1 MRSIFAKE
9 SFIDLAHQ
17 AVGAVRR
24 IVGSPE
30 SWGVRDALSAS
41 SQVLLTACKTN
52 TTVDP
57 ASLEGWVN
65 DLVRELE
72 PQCTPSAAATETA
85 AAGEAGVVS
94 SSVKDEALR
103 PLSESALI
111 ENLEVA
117 RALMYSCN
125 GEEAARAYSKKK
137 LVDSLVQLYG
147 NPALTQKLRDC
158 CANVIVAV
166 CSSQQSLL
174 RDFMFVFKDRLRSP
188 PQDHNGRIL
197 QILLASLLVEMFHQ
211 LQLLCYGRLK
221 TDLDTET
228 VAHCTSLI
236 DCLFETAYSLMVED
250 ETAEPPTGTTSRTA
264 SGEAEESPGS
274 GLPPLPRPTNE
285 ETSVATAVLNIKDE
299 NIGESIGP
307 PTTIVSAVAGSGDT
321 AANPPVSTSSDAAAS
336 GASLNLTTSV
346 VFLAVVAGV
355 YRARPA
361 LKTYL
366 ARHFGAEYAQL
377 WVKVASELSKMR
389 TSLLLHLP
397 SRAPVSAMLEPV
409 EYWRGEMLE
418 GLVELCTADS
428 FTIQR
433 AMVMTSVAG
442 SGNGNGSSGH
452 RANQQDVRP
461 YTRAGTRPAGL
472 AAASSSRGADVGLS
486 FNNAGRY
493 QFVPIPAD
501 WEAHLSSS
509 SSTVWRLACALF
521 PCTVTSEGVDIL
533 KAVLLMLN
541 TRHASAEA
549 LYRSTVS
556 TLTLLCFANPR
567 NAVQLSEHHFLRTI
581 MALVNCNQPSVFP
594 ASQEV
599 TLHFRRGEPSTSD
612 PATAPTQALTLTPAN
627 TLNVNTTQLTF
638 CLLNTLTSTT
648 FSKATA
654 ELLMQGIK
662 DMCSMP
668 SSQTD
673 VDIIE
678 NFLYGLGRAFIPHP
692 LLFFPGD
699 GYVSWRLK
707 HMFPRGSGY
716 TFTAWIYPTC
726 VWTGGSCLYSFMD
739 PNDTRVSLLVVADG
753 RQCSLAVRV
762 NKAGGQ
768 PAELILSNGTFTA
781 SSWTHV
787 VVNHGVALN
796 VYING
801 QRLEVVHDVPYP
813 KEKHSIMFNIGG
825 AAQLPGFLGFVSGMN
840 ISATLSEKEIARLHA
855 AGPSFYDPSR
865 DCASFLRPFFEDRP
879 GVESDPQRPSASSS
893 SLQQNDMIAKRS
905 AEFRWERIE
914 LYVPTDVEELIAPS
928 KVAEWV
934 LGVLKG
940 RRSASVQSTST
951 FMNVAKL
958 SLSLLS
964 TSMQLSTTEQLTQL
978 MHKNYL
984 ERLRTEVLSWKTT
997 FPEFASLML
1006 QSVSPRGGSKA
1017 LHNHVCTQSVF
1028 DILLSCVVRASAHGN
1043 GGANCV
1049 AHHRLSASRELIE
1062 PSDESAVASTV
1073 ASMASVVSS
1082 PRSDVAQEAN
1092 ATNIILRELSDYLL
1106 VKENKE
1112 MFQEDSAR
1120 FQSILDVSLHLP
1132 KECIKSVV
1140 ILIEKLCRSE
1150 AELRQVL
1157 LFLFTPS
1164 SVSPTVDTAKVL
1176 VLRMLFD
1183 VAREEIAMCEMIQE
1197 CFKGRGVALMLLLVN
1212 GENHSSEAIRVL
1224 ALGLLSL
1231 LMPLKSCAKLFKKN
1245 EGFDILSLTLTEPRN
1260 NIPLG
1265 IRTFD
1270 ALFQIAFDEFR
1281 RHREKKAE
1289 ADSIAA
1295 RLMATAHI
1303 LHRQKQRDPNSSTA
1317 AGAGGGTST
1326 SVTVAELLQ
1335 QGRAQR
1341 RISDYIGHTPSV
1353 MVNQLGTRR
1362 GYSFEHTHDYG
1373 RVSEDFGELVLL
1385 HKGSRYHSLQLP
1397 LALKTVLRALE
1408 YLIRVVMHR
1417 LSSTLPIVAYSSAA
1431 VTASATNGS
1440 NVAGSSAD
1448 QLAASSEYS
1457 VLPTQNQES
1466 VMASTNTQ
1474 DARMDDERV
1483 VVEVLSYLEKLIEW
1497 PKHALKVM
1505 DIPWLGGLW
1514 EAVHVFFE
1522 RPADPSGATGAV
1534 TPVQPSEPEAMPA
1547 VPAAV
1552 GSGHPLSLEALQPSE
1567 AAIRRLHQDRTEFV
1581 AEVTQ
1586 RCRAIIRKMV
1596 ILDISTNER
1605 AQIRSIRDGEH
1616 PPRLVRIVLEEV
1628 ARYFSV
1634 QKNGELLE
1642 NASNVIRNLNSLF
1655 KDVHNALRPFPPTL
1669 GVAIVVAITNISV
1682 SSSMRVR
1689 RRMKNSSNLLTIR
1702 DNLAFYVLRE
1712 SRRFLRLR
1720 KHSLNQLIH
1729 MNAGN
1734 ANSITV
1740 LFLHLSNSIKENNV
1754 NEVEVLVTLV
1764 RQLAGA
1770 DSARLRELHALLGSS
1785 NDARALE
1792 ELLSSSVGA
1801 IPILKSPLLPS
1812 ACASP
1817 PTLSDHCMNDILMDA
1832 DLCSGGA
1839 ERAAWGSSCGAG
1851 SSVMEEEGEELSP
1864 GAYTVQVLE
1873 WCKTHREIWAAIQRN
1888 VRATIASMGLEK
1900 KDDKTQQQQIS
1911 SSCGSPKVSAGAL
1924 VGPSDR
1930 SKREFQQLREEF
1942 QSDIAKTKASVK

>member
-9 SFIDLAHQ
+9 NFLDLAHQ

-30 SWGVRDALSAS
+30 SWGVRDTLSPS
-41 SQVLLTACKTN
+41 SQVLMKACKTN
-52 TTVDP
+52 TAVD
-57 ASLEGWVN
+57 AATLEVWVS

-72 PQCTPSAAATETA
+72 PQSAPSAAAAETA
-85 AAGEAGVVS
+85 GEGAEVTS
-94 SSVKDEALR
+94 SSGKDEALR

-111 ENLEVA
+111 ESLELA
-117 RALMYSCN
+117 RALVYSCN
-125 GEEAARAYSKKK
+125 GEEAAKVYSKRN
-137 LVDSLVQLYG
+137 LVASLVQLHG
-147 NPALTQKLRDC
+147 NATLSQKLRDC
-158 CANVIVAV
+158 CANVLVAV

-174 RDFMFVFKDRLRSP
+174 RDFTFVFTARLRSP
-188 PQDHNGRIL
+188 PQDRNGRIL
-197 QILLASLLVEMFHQ
+197 QILLASLLVEVFHQ
-211 LQLLCYGRLK
+211 LQLLRYGRLK
-221 TDLDTET
+221 TDLDAET
-228 VAHCTSLI
+228 VAQCTSLI
-236 DCLFETAYSLMVED
+236 DCLFETAYSLMLQGE
-250 ETAEPPTGTTSRTA
+250 AAGSPSGTSSRTA
-264 SGEAEESPGS
+264 SGEAEESVGPR
-274 GLPPLPRPTNE
+274 LPSPSPAPHE
-285 ETSVATAVLNIKDE
+285 ETSVAAAGVNTDDGS
-299 NIGESIGP
+299 IGERTGS
-307 PTTIVSAVAGSGDT
+307 PTTTVTASVGSGD
-321 AANPPVSTSSDAAAS
+321 AAVGPPVSTISDVAAS
-336 GASLNLTTSV
+336 GWSLNLTTSV

-366 ARHFGAEYAQL
+366 VRHFGAEYAHL
-377 WVKVASELSKMR
+377 WVKVASELSEMH
-389 TSLLLHLP
+389 TSLLLQLP
-397 SRAPVSAMLEPV
+397 SRSSVSAMLEPV

-433 AMVMTSVAG
+433 AMVMASIAG
-442 SGNGNGSSGH
+442 SGSSMASSGT
-452 RANQQDVRP
+452 RAHQQGMMP
-461 YTRAGTRPAGL
+461 LTRAGARS
-472 AAASSSRGADVGLS
+472 AALVTTSPSRGAAAAAAAALDDAGLS
-486 FNNAGRY
+486 PIKASRY

-501 WEAHLSSS
+501 WETYLSRSSS
-509 SSTVWRLACALF
+509 AVWRLASALF
-521 PCTVTSEGVDIL
+521 PCTVTSEGVGIL
-533 KAVLLMLN
+533 KAVLLLLN

-549 LYRSTVS
+549 LYRSTIS
-556 TLTLLCFANPR
+556 TLTLLCSANPR
-567 NAVQLSEHHFLRTI
+567 NAVRLSEHHFLRTI

-594 ASQEV
+594 ASQAV

-612 PATAPTQALTLTPAN
+612 STASPTQTLTLTPAN

-654 ELLMQGIK
+654 EMLMQGIK

-692 LLFFPGD
+692 LLFFPGG

-716 TFTAWIYPTC
+716 TFTAWVYPTC

-739 PNDTRVSLLVVADG
+739 PNDTRVCLLVVAEG

-762 NKAGGQ
+762 NKAGGE
-768 PAELILSNGTFTA
+768 PTELVLANGTFAA
-781 SSWTHV
+781 STWTHV

-796 VYING
+796 VYIDG

-825 AAQLPGFLGFVSGMN
+825 AAQLPGFVGFVSGMN
-840 ISATLSEKEIARLHA
+840 ISATLSEKEIAKLHA
-855 AGPSFYDPSR
+855 AGPAFYDPSR
-865 DCASFLRPFFEDRP
+865 DCASFLRPFFEDRST
-879 GVESDPQRPSASSS
+879 VKSDPQTPSVSS

-905 AEFRWERIE
+905 AEFRWDRIE
-914 LYVPTDVEELIAPS
+914 LYVPTDVEELMAPS

-934 LGVLKG
+934 LNVLRG

-964 TSMQLSTTEQLTQL
+964 TSMQLATREQLTQL
-978 MHKNYL
+978 MRKNYL

-1006 QSVSPRGGSKA
+1006 QSVSPRGGGKL
-1017 LHNHVCTQSVF
+1017 LHSHACTQSVF
-1028 DILLSCVVRASAHGN
+1028 DILLSCVLRASAHGS
-1043 GGANCV
+1043 GGASGV
-1049 AHHRLSASRELIE
+1049 PHHLLSVSRELIE
-1062 PSDESAVASTV
+1062 PSDESAAAS
-1073 ASMASVVSS
+1073 AVSS
-1082 PRSDVAQEAN
+1082 PRSDGAQEAN

-1120 FQSILDVSLHLP
+1120 FQRILDVSLHLP

-1150 AELRQVL
+1150 AELRRVL

-1164 SVSPTVDTAKVL
+1164 SVSPTADTAKVW

-1183 VAREEIAMCEMIQE
+1183 VAREEVAMCEMIQE

-1231 LMPLKSCAKLFKKN
+1231 LMPLKSCAKLFKKSD
-1245 EGFDILSLTLTEPRN
+1245 GFDILSLTLTDPRSD
-1260 NIPLG
+1260 IPLG

-1270 ALFQIAFDEFR
+1270 ALFQVAFDEFR
-1281 RHREKKAE
+1281 RHREKKPE
-1289 ADSIAA
+1289 ADSIAM

-1303 LHRQKQRDPNSSTA
+1303 LHRQKQRDPSSA
-1317 AGAGGGTST
+1317 AASGSGGGPSA
-1326 SVTVAELLQ
+1326 SAAVAELLL

-1341 RISDYIGHTPSV
+1341 RIAEYLGHTPSI

-1385 HKGSRYHSLQLP
+1385 HKGSRYHNLQLP
-1397 LALKTVLRALE
+1397 LALKTVLCALD
-1408 YLIRVVMHR
+1408 YLIRVLIHR
-1417 LSSTLPIVAYSSAA
+1417 LSSTLPMFAY
-1431 VTASATNGS
+1431 ASALTVSATTGS
-1440 NVAGSSAD
+1440 NAAGSSTD
-1448 QLAASSEYS
+1448 QLATSNEYPA
-1457 VLPTQNQES
+1457 LPTQNQES
-1466 VMASTNTQ
+1466 VLASTN
-1474 DARMDDERV
+1474 ARGAQMDDERV
-1483 VVEVLSYLEKLIEW
+1483 VIEVLNYLEKLIEW

-1514 EAVHVFFE
+1514 EAAHVFFE
-1522 RPADPSGATGAV
+1522 RPADLSGMTGAV
-1534 TPVQPSEPEAMPA
+1534 TPVQPSEQETMAA
-1547 VPAAV
+1547 VPVVV
-1552 GSGHPLSLEALQPSE
+1552 GPDRPLSLEALQPSD
-1567 AAIRRLHQDRTEFV
+1567 AAIRRLHQDHSEFV
-1581 AEVTQ
+1581 SEVTQ

-1596 ILDISTNER
+1596 ILDISMNER

-1655 KDVHNALRPFPPTL
+1655 KDVHAALHPFPPTL

-1702 DNLAFYVLRE
+1702 DNIAFYVLRE

-1720 KHSLNQLIH
+1720 KRSLNQLIH

-1734 ANSITV
+1734 ANSMTV
-1740 LFLHLSNSIKENNV
+1740 LLLHLSNSIKENNV
-1754 NEVEVLVTLV
+1754 NEVEVLVTLI

-1785 NDARALE
+1785 EEARILE
-1792 ELLSSSVGA
+1792 ELLGSNSGA
-1801 IPILKSPLLPS
+1801 RSTVRSPLLRS
-1812 ACASP
+1812 GCASQ
-1817 PTLSDHCMNDILMDA
+1817 PTLSDHCMSDVLMDV
-1832 DLCSGGA
+1832 DLSSGGA
-1839 ERAAWGSSCGAG
+1839 ERAAWSSSYGAG
-1851 SSVMEEEGEELSP
+1851 SNVMGEEAEELSS

-1873 WCKTHREIWAAIQRN
+1873 WCKNHKEGWAAIQRN
-1888 VRATIASMGLEK
+1888 VRAAVANMGLEK
-1900 KDDKTQQQQIS
+1900 NDRAQQQQIS
-1911 SSCGSPKVSAGAL
+1911 GACGSPKAAAGAL

-1930 SKREFQQLREEF
+1930 SKRELQQLREEF
-1942 QSDIAKTKASVK
+1942 QADVAKTKASTR